1 MRFVDQHAD
10 RVSSR
15 RRLSDQ
21 LTAELSSRTRFFA
34 RLAAISLCA
43 LLAVRGA
50 TAQERVPDTIR
61 LKDGSTLKGYATAY
75 DDAHQVL
82 SFHTED
88 GRDLQLKLAELNT
101 LSVYQVTQSTI
112 PKDNAK
118 AQIQIGNYARD
129 TELYA
134 HALRHYGYAEKADP
148 SLKDAIEKERAI
160 LRRKAA
166 DFALDN
172 ARTALR
178 QGNGDEAKKWLTKI
192 VEQLPNEPQAAEA
205 SKLLADLVAREA
217 PEARLPRNTK
227 SPRSLDADLAKGK
240 ALYEQMVRK
249 TNEGLTSRSG
259 GTNSTNLWQSA
270 LADGDRCLKE
280 IEKLDEKYTDAQ
292 SRELLSSYRKV
303 VIDQMVELRLH
314 RASVWT
320 TRSSY
325 NKALE
330 EVNQALALDPHNRDV
345 LAARARIEVAS
356 SRGFGW
362 WY

>member
-1 MRFVDQHAD
+1 MRFV
-10 RVSSR
+10 
-15 RRLSDQ
+15 
-21 LTAELSSRTRFFA
+21 E
-34 RLAAISLCA
+34 RLAAISLCM
-43 LLAVRGA
+43 LIAVQAA

-129 TELYA
+129 TGLYA

-160 LRRKAA
+160 LRQKAA

-178 QGNGDEAKKWLTKI
+178 KGDASEAKKWLTKI

-205 SKLLADLVAREA
+205 SKMLADLLAREA

-227 SPRSLDADLAKGK
+227 SPRSLDDDLSKGK
-240 ALYEQMVRK
+240 SLYEQMVRK
-249 TNEGLTSRSG
+249 TNEGLTSSG
-259 GTNSTNLWQSA
+259 GTNATNLWQSA

-280 IEKLDEKYTDAQ
+280 IEKLGEKYTDSQ

-303 VIDQMVELRLH
+303 IIDQMIELRLH

-362 WY
+362 Y

>member
-1 MRFVDQHAD
+1 MRSV
-10 RVSSR
+10 
-15 RRLSDQ
+15 
-21 LTAELSSRTRFFA
+21 E
-34 RLAAISLCA
+34 RLAAVSLCV
-43 LLAVRGA
+43 LLALQSA
-50 TAQERVPDTIR
+50 TAQDRIPDTIR

-88 GRDLQLKLAELNT
+88 GRDLKLELAELNT

-129 TELYA
+129 TGLYA

-160 LRRKAA
+160 LRQKAA

-178 QGNGDEAKKWLTKI
+178 KGDASEAKKWLTKI

-205 SKLLADLVAREA
+205 SKMLAELIAREA
-217 PEARLPRNTK
+217 PAARLPRNTK
-227 SPRSLDADLAKGK
+227 SPRSLDDDLSKGK
-240 ALYEQMVRK
+240 SLYEQMVRK
-249 TNEGLTSRSG
+249 TNEGLTSSG
-259 GTNSTNLWQSA
+259 GTNATNLWQSA

-280 IEKLDEKYTDAQ
+280 IEKLGEKYTDPQ

-303 VIDQMVELRLH
+303 VIDQLVELRLH

-362 WY
+362 Y